1 MKLIDDKTI
10 KYLIES
16 FDLDS
21 MSEENKNEVLTEVLE
36 LISKRASAK
45 IMEDFSEEE
54 ITEFEAI
61 SESDLEKME
70 EFLIAKNS
78 DAKKIFDE
86 EAKMVKDELLDI
98 KLKIKA

>member
-1 MKLIDDKTI
+1 MKLIDDETI

-16 FDLDS
+16 LNLDS
-21 MSEENKNEVLTEVLE
+21 MSEENRNEVLTNVLE
-36 LISKRASAK
+36 LISKRAGVK

-70 EFLIAKNS
+70 EFFIAKNS

-86 EAKMVKDELLDI
+86 EVKITKDELLKI
-98 KLKIKA
+98 KSKIKA

>member
-21 MSEENKNEVLTEVLE
+21 MSEENRSEVLTNVLE
-36 LISKRASAK
+36 FISKRASAK

-54 ITEFEAI
+54 ITEFELI

-86 EAKMVKDELLDI
+86 EVKMVKDELLDI
-98 KLKIKA
+98 KLKIKV

>member
-16 FDLDS
+16 LNLDS
-21 MSEENKNEVLTEVLE
+21 MSEENKNEVLTEALG
-36 LISKRASAK
+36 LISKRAGVK
-45 IMEDFSEEE
+45 IMENFSEEE
-54 ITEFEAI
+54 ITEFESI

-78 DAKKIFDE
+78 DAKKIFDKE
-86 EAKMVKDELLDI
+86 VKITKDELLKI

>member
-10 KYLIES
+10 RYLIES
-16 FDLDS
+16 LNLDS

-36 LISKRASAK
+36 LISKRAGVK
-45 IMEDFSEEE
+45 IMENFSEEE

-86 EAKMVKDELLDI
+86 EVKITKDELL
-98 KLKIKA
+98 KIKSKIKV

>member
-16 FDLDS
+16 FNLDS
-21 MSEENKNEVLTEVLE
+21 MLEENKNEVLTEVLE
-36 LISKRASAK
+36 LISKRAGVK
-45 IMEDFSEEE
+45 IMENFSEEE